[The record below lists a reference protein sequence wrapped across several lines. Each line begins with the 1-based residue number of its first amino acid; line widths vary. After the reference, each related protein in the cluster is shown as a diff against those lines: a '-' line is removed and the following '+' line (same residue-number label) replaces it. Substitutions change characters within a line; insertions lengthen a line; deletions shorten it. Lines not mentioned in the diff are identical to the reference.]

1 MSRINSVSE
10 DAARAMDTSNYPE
23 VIRLFN
29 QLRKEGFNPQDIR
42 QAFRDVGADI
52 ANIPAQY
59 AGRGSYMLGATMD
72 PTFA

>member
-1 MSRINSVSE
+1 MSRISSVSE

-29 QLRKEGFNPQDIR
+29 ELRKEGFSPQDIR

-52 ANIPAQY
+52 ANIPVRY
-59 AGRGSYMLGATMD
+59 AGRGSYMLGATRD
-72 PTFA
+72 PAFA